1 MDATAEV
8 VANYFWNLIA
18 TDEMRANS
26 SRNVAAGITN
36 FDIDDEG
43 FIYTVTQSSSSEAD
57 RVKKVNPAGY
67 NLYSSWEVTFGD
79 LDSLTDSGASETL
92 PPRWWILT

>member
-1 MDATAEV
+1 MVPRCSTAAANFRAISAQTLWDATAEV

-57 RVKKVNPAGY
+57 RVKKGQSRR
-67 NLYSSWEVTFGD
+67 L
-79 LDSLTDSGASETL
+79 
-92 PPRWWILT
+92 